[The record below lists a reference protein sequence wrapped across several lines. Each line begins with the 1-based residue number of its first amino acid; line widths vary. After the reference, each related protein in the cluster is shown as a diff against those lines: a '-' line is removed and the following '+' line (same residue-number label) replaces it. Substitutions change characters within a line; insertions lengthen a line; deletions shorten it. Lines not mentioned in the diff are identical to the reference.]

1 MLCLSP
7 DKLAGVRADPRKAI
21 PALYESCAS
30 EVDQKLGPLDLTA
43 EEERIAF
50 LSVLAHSLA
59 PYGASRSLKLEDLLA
74 DTSMDCDNY
83 AILTGYF
90 NDLFAGRTS
99 KLKFAGFDGGA
110 VGNHAQLF
118 VNTEK
123 GLLLDPTIGLVARI
137 GFDDLLQ
144 GKPLNRSQIVIFRQH
159 EQPDLDFFVN
169 KVYDAILLGKYKPRD
184 ILYYFDSIQEYM
196 KFSER
201 IGPLWGKEVDEL
213 LLHFPTPR
221 PALCEE
227 TLIRKVRIKGG
238 VPADLYAPPRWPAR
252 RFMHSWISQTG
263 IVAGQGLSS
272 NGSSPPRGR

>member
-1 MLCLSP
+1 MTGNFGGMKRKVRWASAVLGCVTVAGLGGAAASHVNQPADARSSDHLLCLSP

-144 GKPLNRSQIVIFRQH
+144 GKPLDRSQIVIFRQH
-159 EQPDLDFFVN
+159 EQPDLDFFVK

-213 LLHFPTPR
+213 LLHFPTPAAG
-221 PALCEE
+221 AL
-227 TLIRKVRIKGG
+227 
-238 VPADLYAPPRWPAR
+238 R
-252 RFMHSWISQTG
+252 RN
-263 IVAGQGLSS
+263 LSS
-272 NGSSPPRGR
+272 QSTD